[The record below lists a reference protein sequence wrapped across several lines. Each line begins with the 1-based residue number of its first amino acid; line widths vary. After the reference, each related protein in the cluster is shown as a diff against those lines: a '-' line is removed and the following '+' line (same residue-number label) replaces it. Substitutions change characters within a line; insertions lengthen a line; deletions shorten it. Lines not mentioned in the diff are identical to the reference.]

1 MATKTPDTT
10 KKIAA
15 NSQLRTRRVIAFTS
29 LPSSDAPYGIGSVE
43 SVERDAGV
51 GGRWQCHQDAGHDEE
66 ESCKQPA
73 TSTTSHNPSPPS
85 HDSHRGADEDSS
97 RPKYRIGRW
106 KSQGSSGIRDLGHC
120 GRGVTRCF
128 SARK

>member
-1 MATKTPDTT
+1 MATKTTDTT

-15 NSQLRTRRVIAFTS
+15 NNQLRTRRVITFTS

-73 TSTTSHNPSPPS
+73 TSTTSHNPHLPPTTRIEELTSIRRGRNIGLDGGSRRGPRASGTLDTAGAASP
-85 HDSHRGADEDSS
+85 GASV
-97 RPKYRIGRW
+97 
-106 KSQGSSGIRDLGHC
+106 H
-120 GRGVTRCF
+120 
-128 SARK
+128 AR